1 MDNTLFAQIALN
13 IHVNNTFTYHVP
25 DDLIAHIQVGQLVR
39 VPFRTATDVGVV
51 VSLSPQNPAPTITTK
66 PIEAILDT
74 TIFTH
79 DQLALAEWMHQTY
92 LAPLGMCLWLLLPPN
107 LINPHTA
114 DVHKPPALRI
124 QVAEIAIS
132 PDDIPHIR
140 RNLGK
145 ASRHATF
152 LEFLINAHAEGQ
164 SVFNIKTLIK
174 LPNIA
179 RATVNKLIELGA
191 LTDLG
196 DGQVQL
202 PDDAESRLY
211 EIRGGALDE
220 HILRVL
226 GRETKPMDVS
236 WLYAQTNATL
246 DDLKRL
252 ALAGFIHLGEKPKGR
267 DHLAQLPQPFV
278 PIIPP
283 RLTDDQRQVWHAV
296 RHALDEG
303 TYKGFLLHGVTGSGK
318 TEIYLRAIEHA
329 LAKGKSALF
338 LVPEIALT
346 AQTIQRVLARFASQ
360 TDILGEEGLSVIGLT
375 HGSLRP
381 TDRKATWQRARKG
394 EVRVIIGTRSAVFSP
409 LQNLGLIILDEEHDH
424 SYKSS
429 PPIPPPYYHARSVA
443 EFRMRQADGI
453 LILGSATPDINTY
466 YRAQSGALDLL
477 NMPNRI
483 LGHRHTVLSQAERV
497 HRAPH
502 YQPAPDSPDGYISD
516 MPPVHVVDM
525 RNELIAGNTDMFS
538 RRLQNALKDTFERDE
553 QAILFLNRRGSSTY
567 VFCRDC
573 GYIAKCPRCD
583 TPMTHHEN
591 QTQLRCHHCGYS
603 QPTPQKCPNCGSSR
617 IKFFGAGTQQVEHA
631 FKAHF
636 PHISTIRWDADT
648 ATTPLAHEII
658 LSRFAKGEAQ
668 VLIGTQMIAKG
679 LDLPLVTLVGVMSAD
694 TELGLPDFRAGE
706 RTFQLLTQVAGRAGR
721 SILGGQVILQ
731 TYQPDHYAIINA
743 QKHDYATFYQQELA
757 YRREVGYPPF
767 RHLIRI
773 LCQSE
778 SEARA
783 SEEARIAGQYLKKLS
798 AETQTPLDLIAP
810 APCFFGKINR
820 VYRWHVLAICIAPL
834 HLLNGINLRREWS
847 LEIDPTNI
855 L

>member
-1 MDNTLFAQIALN
+1 MDNNLFAQIALN

-25 DDLIAHIQVGQLVR
+25 DDLIGHIQIGQLVR

-51 VSLSPQNPAPTITTK
+51 IALSPENPDSSVITK
-66 PIEAILDT
+66 PILAILDT
-74 TIFTH
+74 YMITSE
-79 DQLALAEWMHQTY
+79 QLALAQWMHQTY

-114 DVHKPPALRI
+114 DVHKAPTPRI

-132 PDDIPHIR
+132 PDDIPYIR

-145 ASRHATF
+145 SSRHAIL
-152 LEFLINAHAEGQ
+152 LESLINAKAEGQ
-164 SVFNIKTLIK
+164 SFFLLKELVK
-174 LPNIA
+174 LPNIG
-179 RATVNKLIELGA
+179 RGTVNKLIELGA
-191 LTDLG
+191 LSDMG
-196 DGQVQL
+196 DGQL
-202 PDDAESRLY
+202 ALAEDAETKLF
-211 EIRGGALDE
+211 EMRGGALDE
-220 HILRVL
+220 HILHVL

-236 WLYAQTNATL
+236 WLYAQTGATI

-252 ALAGFIHLGEKPKGR
+252 AFGGFIHLGEKPKGR
-267 DHLAQLPQPFV
+267 EHLTNLPQAFV
-278 PIIPP
+278 PVIPP
-283 RLTDDQRQVWHAV
+283 RLTDDQRHVWHTI
-296 RHALDEG
+296 RHYLDEG
-303 TYKGFLLHGVTGSGK
+303 HYKGFLLHGVTGSGK
-318 TEIYLRAIEHA
+318 TEIYLRAIEHT

-346 AQTIQRVLARFASQ
+346 AQTIQRVLSRFASQ

-381 TDRKATWQRARKG
+381 TDRKATWERARKG
-394 EVRVIIGTRSAVFSP
+394 EIRVIIGTRSAVFAP
-409 LQNLGLIILDEEHDH
+409 LQNLGLIILDEEHDP
-424 SYKSS
+424 SYKHS
-429 PPIPPPYYHARSVA
+429 PPAQPPYYHARSVA
-443 EFRMRQADGI
+443 EFRMRHSDGI
-453 LILGSATPDINTY
+453 LLLGSATPDITTY
-466 YRAQSGALDLL
+466 YRAQSGILELL

-483 LGHRHTVLSQAERV
+483 LGHRHAVLTQAGKLNRT
-497 HRAPH
+497 PH
-502 YQPAPDSPDGYISD
+502 YQPAPDSPDGYISEL
-516 MPPVHVVDM
+516 PPVHLVDM
-525 RNELIAGNTDMFS
+525 RNELVAGNTDMFS
-538 RRLQNALKDTFERDE
+538 RRLISGLEDVFQHDE

-583 TPMTHHEN
+583 TPLTYHES
-591 QTQLRCHHCGYS
+591 QTTLRCHHCGYS
-603 QPTPQKCPNCGSSR
+603 QSTPQKCPTCGSSR

-631 FKAHF
+631 FKTHF

-731 TYQPDHYAIINA
+731 TYQPQHYAIQAA
-743 QKHDYATFYQQELA
+743 QKHDFTSFYAQEIA
-757 YRREVGYPPF
+757 YRREIGYPPF

-778 SEARA
+778 SEGRA
-783 SEEARIAGQYLKKLS
+783 SEEARIAGQYLHKLS
-798 AETQTPLDLIAP
+798 EETETPLDLIAP
-810 APCFFGKINR
+810 APCFFGKINK
-820 VYRWHVLAICIAPL
+820 VYRWHVLGICVAPL
-834 HLLNGINLRREWS
+834 RLLQNVNLRRDWS
-847 LEIDPTNI
+847 LEIDPTSI